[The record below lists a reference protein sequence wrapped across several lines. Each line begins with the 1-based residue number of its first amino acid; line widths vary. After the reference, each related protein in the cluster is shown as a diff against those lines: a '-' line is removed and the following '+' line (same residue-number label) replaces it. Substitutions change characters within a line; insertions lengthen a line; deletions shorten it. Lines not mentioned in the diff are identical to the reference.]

1 MAAAAGSSVRHAAR
15 RGSEQSAVA
24 SASRQRR
31 GFPFPRSPAIRALG
45 CSGCLSPLFLSGA
58 LGVVTS
64 APAAGFTPVQE
75 PKAAKPKGPGQWR
88 KKRYTSCSQQDQRWG
103 SISDG
108 FCQGGWHRVR
118 PLPDGSHGRI
128 HPFHRGRRFR
138 GGIVQGLTRAS
149 NRFIAGFVFSRAA
162 QTWVTAWRM
171 RR

>member
-1 MAAAAGSSVRHAAR
+1 LLRVPLSTLPLGRVRCGDQRTR
-15 RGSEQSAVA
+15 RRIHSRSRTKGCKAKGTWAV
-24 SASRQRR
+24 
-31 GFPFPRSPAIRALG
+31 
-45 CSGCLSPLFLSGA
+45 
-58 LGVVTS
+58 
-64 APAAGFTPVQE
+64 E
-75 PKAAKPKGPGQWR
+75 K